1 MRVLLKNILSDDGII
16 KVSSDNG
23 FHWDSYTIAE
33 YRENGIII
41 PDNTPLENIK
51 IKMVIS
57 NMKDIKNDNSFG
69 IDNTIGDGF
78 FENVVSLNIPE
89 GIKRIGDNIMGPDT
103 YYGNNAEISR

>member
-1 MRVLLKNILSDDGII
+1 MRVLLKSILSDDGII

-23 FHWDSYTIAE
+23 FHWDTYTIAE

-69 IDNTIGDGF
+69 LDNTIGDGF

-89 GIKRIGDNIMGPDT
+89 GIKRINNDNIALGAISLTD
-103 YYGNNAEISR
+103 AEITR